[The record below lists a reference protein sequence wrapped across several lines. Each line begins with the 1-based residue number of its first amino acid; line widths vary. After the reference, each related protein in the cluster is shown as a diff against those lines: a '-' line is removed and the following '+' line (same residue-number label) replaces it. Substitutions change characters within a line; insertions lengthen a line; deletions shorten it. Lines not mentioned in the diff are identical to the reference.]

1 MREESPR
8 DTVEKMHDHFMQIYA
23 MSGERGSEAH
33 ARTLLEQ
40 DIELL
45 GYYFGLA
52 DPLDPKAGF
61 SLLAEC
67 IAYLRIKDSPVPM
80 HKMIDRYIETIF
92 SEFRA
97 RSSSNYPIQ
106 AGDSP
111 KELVGALKTLA
122 LARDLLSSGR
132 IMQEQEVT
140 LREGFIKLANF
151 FLLRDGNV
159 TDKEMQAIEGF
170 EKQLER
176 RSY

>member
-33 ARTLLEQ
+33 ARKLLEQ

-52 DPLDPKAGF
+52 DPLDSKAGL

-92 SEFRA
+92 SEFRN
-97 RSSSNYPIQ
+97 RPVCSYPIQ
-106 AGDSP
+106 PEDSP
-111 KELVGALKTLA
+111 KELVSALKSLK
-122 LARDLLSSGR
+122 LARDLLSAGR
-132 IMQEQEVT
+132 IMEEQEGT
-140 LREGFIKLANF
+140 LREGFIRLANF

-159 TDKEMQAIEGF
+159 TDKEMQAIQAF
-170 EKQLER
+170 EQQLQR

>member
-8 DTVEKMHDHFMQIYA
+8 DTVERMHDHFMQIYA
-23 MSGERGSEAH
+23 MSGERGSDAH
-33 ARTLLEQ
+33 ARTMLEQ

-67 IAYLRIKDSPVPM
+67 IAYLRVKGSPVPM
-80 HKMIDRYIETIF
+80 HKVIDRYIETIF
-92 SEFRA
+92 TEFRSRPA
-97 RSSSNYPIQ
+97 SGYPIHVD
-106 AGDSP
+106 DSP
-111 KELVGALKTLA
+111 KELVAALKTLS

-132 IMQEQEVT
+132 IMQEQEAT
-140 LREGFIKLANF
+140 LREGFIRLANF

-159 TDKEMQAIEGF
+159 TDKEMQAIQAF
-170 EKQLER
+170 EQQLMK